1 MNILAHAILSPER
14 PLVRVGNVS
23 ADFLKRS
30 EEQSMNRE
38 LREGFELHHR
48 IDTFTDRHPVVER
61 AKARLTGYQRFAN
74 PVIDV
79 VFDHFLVGHWPLAQS
94 VESYVVDLHT
104 EILENLH
111 LLPDS
116 AQLILRRMI
125 QDEWLLSYFD
135 LDGLE
140 LTFRRMASRIKFVTR
155 RDVDLVGAV
164 GVIKQNY
171 DALEA
176 DFLEFWPELVQ
187 FVKTS

>member
-1 MNILAHAILSPER
+1 MNILAHAILSPEHS
-14 PLVRVGNVS
+14 LVRVGNVS

-30 EEQSMNRE
+30 EEQSIDGE
-38 LREGFELHHR
+38 LRQGFELHHR
-48 IDTFTDRHPVVER
+48 IDTITDRHPVVER

-79 VFDHFLVGHWPLAQS
+79 VFDHFLVRHWPLAQS
-94 VESYVVDLHT
+94 VESYVVELHA

-116 AQLILRRMI
+116 AQLTLRRMI

-135 LDGLE
+135 LAGLE
-140 LTFRRMASRIKFVTR
+140 ITFGRMASRIRFVTR
-155 RDVDLVGAV
+155 RDIDLSAAI
-164 GVIKQNY
+164 GVIQQNY

-176 DFLEFWPELVQ
+176 DFIEFWPELVQ
-187 FVKTS
+187 LVKTA

>member
-1 MNILAHAILSPER
+1 MNILAHAVLSPER

-30 EEQSMNRE
+30 EEQSMDGE
-38 LREGFELHHR
+38 LRQGFELHHR

-61 AKARLTGYQRFAN
+61 TKARLIGYQRFAN

-79 VFDHFLVGHWPLAQS
+79 VFDHFLVRRWPLAQS
-94 VESYVVDLHT
+94 VESYVVDLHA

-111 LLPDS
+111 LLPGS

-155 RDVDLVGAV
+155 RDIDLAGAI
-164 GVIKQNY
+164 GVIQQNY

-176 DFLEFWPELVQ
+176 DFLEFWPELIQ